1 MKFDLLIKN
10 GSVLD
15 GTGAEAAQKRKLKN
29 QAIPANLPV

>member
-15 GTGAEAAQKRKLKN
+15 ETGTDRVQKRKLKN
-29 QAIPANLPV
+29 PAIPASLPA